1 MRELV
6 YTAVHKLGSRDN
18 DVQEKLRAIELA
30 ICRKYGVAV
39 ANVYGQTDL
48 DTNDVN
54 KKNDYTFD
62 SLGANGLPGNNGSGT
77 HPNLK
82 AIEEFYVPVVTE
94 ALKDPA
100 SHIPGGGSSSDCG

>member
-1 MRELV
+1 MKQKYPDVSLYIRQFISWEAGTKMHMYRKNSVQLNLRF
-6 YTAVHKLGSRDN
+6 LG
-18 DVQEKLRAIELA
+18 
-30 ICRKYGVAV
+30 RKYGVTFFAD
-39 ANVYGQTDL
+39 VYGQTDL

-82 AIEEFYVPVVTE
+82 AIEEFYVW
-94 ALKDPA
+94 
-100 SHIPGGGSSSDCG
+100 